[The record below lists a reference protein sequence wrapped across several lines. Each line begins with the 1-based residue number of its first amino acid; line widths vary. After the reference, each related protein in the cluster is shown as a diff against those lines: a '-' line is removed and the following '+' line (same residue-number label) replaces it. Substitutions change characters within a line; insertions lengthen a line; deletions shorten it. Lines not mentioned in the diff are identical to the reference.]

1 MAAWR
6 RFVSRL
12 IAGTR
17 RGRAPRGAVDEAPA
31 RPDAESRLLAAAAVE
46 TMLSYRFRDPCL
58 LGQAL
63 VHRSHLHAYGD
74 ERIESNERL
83 EFLGDAVLGLVTNAY
98 LFLEYPD
105 LEEGDLT
112 RLKSKLVC
120 GASLARVA
128 QRLELGDHILMSRG
142 EAATGGRD
150 RDSIL
155 ADAVEAIIG
164 AAYLDGGLEA
174 AQGVIERWLFD
185 HADEILEHR
194 TLANDKSRLQ
204 EIVQARFRVPP
215 RYRVL
220 ETTGPDHE
228 RVFTVEVLFG
238 DRVLGTGRGANKK
251 SAEQEAAGC
260 ALQRLAQEPTLL
272 DAAPDSRS

>member
-1 MAAWR
+1 MARWR
-6 RFVSRL
+6 RLVSRL
-12 IAGTR
+12 IAGVR
-17 RGRAPRGAVDEAPA
+17 RDRAHRGVGGEAAA
-31 RPDAESRLLAAAAVE
+31 RPDAESRLLAASAVE
-46 TMLSYRFRDPCL
+46 AKLSYRFRDPCL

-74 ERIESNERL
+74 DRIEANERL

-98 LFLEYPD
+98 LYLEYPD
-105 LEEGDLT
+105 LEEGALT

-164 AAYLDGGLEA
+164 AVYLDGGLEA
-174 AQGVIERWLFD
+174 AEGVIERWLFD
-185 HADEILEHR
+185 HADEILDHR
-194 TLANDKSRLQ
+194 GLANDKSRLQ
-204 EIVQARFRVPP
+204 EIVQARHRVPP

-228 RVFTVEVLFG
+228 RVFTVEVLLG
-238 DRVLGTGRGANKK
+238 DRVLGLGRGANKK
-251 SAEQEAAGC
+251 SAEQEAAGS
-260 ALQRLAQEPTLL
+260 ALLRLAQEPSLL
-272 DAAPDSRS
+272 DEPPAGKP

>member
-6 RFVSRL
+6 GFFSRL
-12 IAGTR
+12 IAGAR
-17 RGRAPRGAVDEAPA
+17 RGRAPRRDAGEAPA
-31 RPDAESRLLAAAAVE
+31 RADAESRRLAAAAVE
-46 TMLSYRFRDPCL
+46 TMLSYRFHDPCL

-74 ERIESNERL
+74 ERIEANERL

-98 LFLEYPD
+98 LYLEYTD

-164 AAYLDGGLEA
+164 AVYLDGGLEA

-194 TLANDKSRLQ
+194 ALANDKSRLQ
-204 EIVQARFRVPP
+204 EIVQARHRVPP

-238 DRVLGTGRGANKK
+238 DRVLGVGRGANKK
-251 SAEQEAAGC
+251 SAEQQAAGC
-260 ALQRLAQEPTLL
+260 ALQRLAQEPSLL
-272 DAAPDSRS
+272 TAVPGPGS

>member
-1 MAAWR
+1 MAWWR
-6 RFVSRL
+6 GFYSWLVSGAR
-12 IAGTR
+12 R
-17 RGRAPRGAVDEAPA
+17 RGASHGVAEGAAP
-31 RPDAESRLLAAAAVE
+31 RPDAESRSRAAAAVE
-46 TMLSYRFRDPCL
+46 TMLSYRFRDPHL

-74 ERIESNERL
+74 ERIEANERL

-98 LFLEYPD
+98 LYLEYTD

-164 AAYLDGGLEA
+164 AVYLDGGLEA
-174 AQGVIERWLFD
+174 AQGVVERWLFD

-194 TLANDKSRLQ
+194 ALANDKSRLQ
-204 EIVQARFRVPP
+204 EIVQARHRVPP

-228 RVFTVEVLFG
+228 RIFTVEVLFG
-238 DRVLGTGRGANKK
+238 DRVLGIGRGANKK
-251 SAEQEAAGC
+251 SAEQQAAGC
-260 ALQRLAQEPTLL
+260 ALQRLADEPSLL
-272 DAAPDSRS
+272 DETSAPRS

>member
-1 MAAWR
+1 MAPWR

-12 IAGTR
+12 IAGAR
-17 RGRAPRGAVDEAPA
+17 RGRATRGAGEEAPA
-31 RPDAESRLLAAAAVE
+31 RPDAESRRLAAAAVE
-46 TMLSYRFRDPCL
+46 TKLSYRFRDPCL

-74 ERIESNERL
+74 ERIEANERL

-98 LFLEYPD
+98 LYLEYTD
-105 LEEGDLT
+105 LEEGALT

-164 AAYLDGGLEA
+164 AVYLDGGLEA

-185 HADEILEHR
+185 HADEILDHR
-194 TLANDKSRLQ
+194 GLANDKSRLQ
-204 EIVQARFRVPP
+204 EIVQARHRVPP

-228 RVFTVEVLFG
+228 RVFTVEVLLG
-238 DRVLGTGRGANKK
+238 ERVLGHGRGANKK

-260 ALQRLAQEPTLL
+260 ALQRLAGEPSLL
-272 DAAPDSRS
+272 DDPPASKS

>member
-1 MAAWR
+1 MTWWR
-6 RFVSRL
+6 GLFSWMDTDARR
-12 IAGTR
+12 R
-17 RGRAPRGAVDEAPA
+17 RGSRGGADVPAP
-31 RPDAESRLLAAAAVE
+31 RPDAASRREAAAAVE

-74 ERIESNERL
+74 ERIEANERL

-98 LFLEYPD
+98 LYLEYPD

-120 GASLARVA
+120 GTSLARVA

-164 AAYLDGGLEA
+164 AVYLDGGLEA

-185 HADEILEHR
+185 YADEIIEHR
-194 TLANDKSRLQ
+194 ALANDKSRLQ
-204 EIVQARFRVPP
+204 EIVQARHRVPP

-238 DRVLGTGRGANKK
+238 DRVLGVGRGANKK
-251 SAEQEAAGC
+251 SAEQQAAGC
-260 ALQRLAQEPTLL
+260 ALRQLVEEPSLL
-272 DAAPDSRS
+272 DEAPDHRP